1 MIKASVGI
9 CIGAS
14 SISIVQARL
23 NTKSIQITDV
33 RTISHEGNPRNV
45 LEDYFRQ
52 NDLSGISVVVTGRKF
67 RNLVNAGSISEPEA
81 IEEALSYLKLN
92 GKYKA
97 IASLGGENFLVYC
110 LNNSG
115 GIDNV
120 LSGNK
125 CASGTGEFFLQQ
137 IRRMNIS
144 LEEALRLADEE
155 KYYVVSGRCSV
166 FCKSDCT
173 HALNKGIDKGLV
185 VSGLCKMIADK
196 TIELLAKQKS
206 DKILLI
212 GGVSHN
218 KTVVRFIKE
227 KCQQASDPGVILAKQ
242 TNFCDCDYLSL
253 QVRPF
258 DVLFHLG
265 RRHFLC
271 LPVLLQYGVSE

>member
-14 SISIVQARL
+14 SISIVRAVK
-23 NTKSIQITDV
+23 NTESIQIQDV
-33 RTISHEGNPRNV
+33 TIISHEGNPRKV
-45 LEDYFRQ
+45 LEEYFSN
-52 NDLSGISVVVTGRKF
+52 NDLKGTPVVVTGRKF
-67 RNLVNAGSISEPEA
+67 RNLINTISISEPEA
-81 IEEALSYLKLN
+81 IELSISHLRLS

-97 IASLGGENFLVYC
+97 IASLGGENFIVYC

-115 GIDNV
+115 GIENV

-137 IRRMNIS
+137 IRRMNLNID
-144 LEEALRLADEE
+144 EALRLADNEN
-155 KYYVVSGRCSV
+155 YYIVSGRCSV

-196 TIELLAKQKS
+196 TIELLAKQRS

-212 GGVSHN
+212 GGVSRN
-218 KTVVRFIKE
+218 KTVAGFI
-227 KCQQASDPGVILAKQ
+227 
-242 TNFCDCDYLSL
+242 
-253 QVRPF
+253 
-258 DVLFHLG
+258 
-265 RRHFLC
+265 
-271 LPVLLQYGVSE
+271 